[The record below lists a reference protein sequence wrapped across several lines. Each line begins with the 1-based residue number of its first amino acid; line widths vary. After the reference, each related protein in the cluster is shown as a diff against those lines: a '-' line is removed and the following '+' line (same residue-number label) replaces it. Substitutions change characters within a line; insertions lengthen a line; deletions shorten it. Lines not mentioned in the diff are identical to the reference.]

1 MGESA
6 NDFDNAIQKNS
17 FKLKFYLTNTLIQP
31 LNLSTKFI
39 QLAFINYF
47 IFVKIKA
54 QKNSASYQKDIHI
67 FYDTKTSQIPDV

>member
-39 QLAFINYF
+39 QLAF
-47 IFVKIKA
+47 
-54 QKNSASYQKDIHI
+54 D
-67 FYDTKTSQIPDV
+67 